1 MAGFFLTLKILCA
14 AFRAANTNGL
24 ELAQKLEPA
33 SLLPGLM
40 PGPEWALGV
49 SSLTDWVWAEGVRE
63 TFMRKDGL
71 GKLLEKSP
79 LGNAG
84 DRWL

>member
-1 MAGFFLTLKILCA
+1 
-14 AFRAANTNGL
+14 
-24 ELAQKLEPA
+24 
-33 SLLPGLM
+33 M

-49 SSLTDWVWAEGVRE
+49 SSLTDWVWAEGVTE

>member
-1 MAGFFLTLKILCA
+1 MAGFFLTLRILWA

-24 ELAQKLEPA
+24 ELAQKQQPV

-49 SSLTDWVWAEGVRE
+49 SSLNDWEWAEGVRE

-71 GKLLEKSP
+71 
-79 LGNAG
+79 
-84 DRWL
+84 